1 MLRFNE
7 NIKIFSFEVW
17 RPIPALCL
25 ESKFPVKFPRFNA
38 WILKTCAPSDMI
50 LYKYLVNWAQSVQ
63 TDIEPPV
70 RMLFDHT
77 LTQALLISIS
87 SILLPALAQDDLS
100 SLADAIPGVPGEDFP
115 IFGELPSTSF
125 LCEGRQQGYYAD
137 PEVRLPT
144 TCELWAVRNLSR
156 LTARCSISVWTRTS
170 SLLLSRTTLSFV
182 QMGLFSG
189 GVIKVEIFFFLR
201 IRFWKL

>member
-1 MLRFNE
+1 M
-7 NIKIFSFEVW
+7 
-17 RPIPALCL
+17 
-25 ESKFPVKFPRFNA
+25 
-38 WILKTCAPSDMI
+38 MI

-63 TDIEPPV
+63 TDISPPV
-70 RMLFDHT
+70 RMLFDHR

-100 SLADAIPGVPGEDFP
+100 SLAEAIPGVPGEDFP

-144 TCELWAVRNLSR
+144 ICELWAVRNLSR
-156 LTARCSISVWTRTS
+156 LTVRCSISVWTRTS
-170 SLLLSRTTLSFV
+170 SLLLSRTTLSCV
-182 QMGLFSG
+182 QMGPFSG
-189 GVIKVEIFFFLR
+189 GVNKVENICFSLR
-201 IRFWKL
+201 IRFRKLKKNSTLTTSLSQQYFVCDWWFNVDCSLAESFYNLNELIFE

>member
-1 MLRFNE
+1 
-7 NIKIFSFEVW
+7 
-17 RPIPALCL
+17 
-25 ESKFPVKFPRFNA
+25 
-38 WILKTCAPSDMI
+38 MI

-70 RMLFDHT
+70 RMLSDHT

-144 TCELWAVRNLSR
+144 TCEL
-156 LTARCSISVWTRTS
+156 
-170 SLLLSRTTLSFV
+170 
-182 QMGLFSG
+182 
-189 GVIKVEIFFFLR
+189 
-201 IRFWKL
+201 